1 MEDKTM
7 RIMHIAQSAGYGV
20 TIYVETIIKG
30 LMNKEGIHQCLLGS
44 EYYNQD
50 RFKRLVDKLISIP
63 MDREITK
70 QDFFTILKCRSIINR
85 EHPDIVYCHS
95 AKAGVY
101 GRLACIGTSTK
112 VVYNPHGWAFNMKC
126 GKLKKIFYKIVECV
140 FAFLT
145 DKIICISDYEKKTVP
160 SIIPEKKL
168 VVIKNGINIEQ
179 CKNLLATNKLTRET
193 FNIPPNAYVIGMIAR
208 ISLQKGQDLFIQIAQ
223 KVKQRI
229 PNAFF
234 LIVGGK
240 SDDIPIEELI
250 KNANLSDCFLIT
262 GEVDQAIQYASLFDV
277 AVLTSRWEGFGLVL
291 PEYMV
296 AKKPIIAYN
305 VDAIPE
311 IINHNINGLLVKSE
325 SIQEFADA
333 IYQIYSQ
340 PHFAHSLVEN
350 ASKIVVEKFDIRR
363 VINEH
368 ETLFKQL

>member
-20 TIYVETIIKG
+20 TMYIEIIIRG
-30 LMNKEGIHQCLLGS
+30 LMNKEDILQYLLGS
-44 EYYNQD
+44 EYYNQP
-50 RFKRLVDKLISIP
+50 RFKKLVDKLISIP

-70 QDFFTILKCRSIINR
+70 RDFLTILKCRNIIKQ

-95 AKAGVY
+95 AKAGIY
-101 GRLACIGTSTK
+101 GRLACLGTSTK
-112 VVYNPHGWAFNMKC
+112 VIYNPHGWAFNMKC
-126 GKLKKIFYKIVECV
+126 GKLKKIFYKIVECG
-140 FAFLT
+140 FAFIT
-145 DKIICISDYEKKTVP
+145 NKIICISDYEKRTVP
-160 SIIPEKKL
+160 NIIPKRKL

-179 CKNLLATNKLTRET
+179 CKNLLAINKLTREKL
-193 FNIPPNAYVIGMIAR
+193 NIPPNAYVIGMIAR
-208 ISLQKGQDLFIQIAQ
+208 ISHQKGHDLFIQIAQ

-250 KNANLSDCFLIT
+250 ETANLSDCFHIT
-262 GEVDQAIQYASLFDV
+262 GEVNHAIQYASLFDI

-311 IINHNINGLLVKSE
+311 IINHNINGLLVKPE
-325 SIQEFADA
+325 SIQEFTNA

-340 PHFAHSLVEN
+340 PYFAHSLVEN
-350 ASKIVVEKFDIRR
+350 ASKIVAEKFDIKR